1 MLHTPEVSFFF
12 DTVSLSNFALAGRLD
27 LLVARYGPR
36 AQVTQEVL
44 DEVSDGIVA
53 GYTALQ
59 QIEKAVADGEF
70 GAAGPLS
77 AKERDGYRALLQF
90 LGAGEASCIACA
102 QSRGGTVVTDDR
114 AARTACA
121 ERHVVMTGS
130 IGILKACSLDGTLV
144 QQEADEVLQAM
155 IDAGFYAPVSRI
167 SDLI

>member
-1 MLHTPEVSFFF
+1 MQQTPKATFFF
-12 DTVSLSNFALAGRLD
+12 DTVSLSNFALAGRLY
-27 LLVARYGPR
+27 LLVARYGLK

-53 GYTALQ
+53 GYSELHG
-59 QIEKAVADGEF
+59 IEKAVADGEF

-77 AKERDGYRALLQF
+77 TSERDRYRELLQF
-90 LGAGEASCIACA
+90 WGAGEASCIICA

-114 AARTACA
+114 AARNACI
-121 ERHVVMTGS
+121 ERGVVLTGT
-130 IGILKACSLDGTLV
+130 IGILKACSLDNTLV
-144 QQEADEVLQAM
+144 PQEADEILQAM